1 MSCGT
6 PHSNLIRGSGIDSL
20 VVQPR
25 IPASE
30 FSHCCCW
37 NVQSTTRSA
46 SSDWRGAWIIFSLA
60 DSFLGP
66 NSNPAKYSV
75 GPQFLHC
82 AFFFSFLS
90 TPSLPY
96 NLRFLRLGM
105 DRVSLHHLPRC
116 YRFEPS
122 ASVHECGLPCWP
134 PNNISS
140 SCPTSSSGRKLLYRC
155 SRRADKRRDEG
166 STPYHCSELSAGRGE
181 LGKPSSTHGS
191 QHRASYKSVSDTRF
205 RLLAMR

>member
-1 MSCGT
+1 MGL
-6 PHSNLIRGSGIDSL
+6 LIRTSFEAAALI
-20 VVQPR
+20 
-25 IPASE
+25 
-30 FSHCCCW
+30 
-37 NVQSTTRSA
+37 RSW
-46 SSDWRGAWIIFSLA
+46 SSLA
-60 DSFLGP
+60 FQPQSFHIAAAGMSRARHVRRHQIGEELGLYSRLQIPFWP